1 MSSYIGYV
9 YVSLMDENKNM
20 IRKNKGIG
28 KGKPNDPT
36 IWEETEDLEAGTYY
50 LKVNNAKYNF
60 QNTGVYKVMADFRVA
75 NNNDKEPNNG
85 IEQAQPLN
93 FNYQKVTGFISSNDD
108 VDYDKL
114 TLPSAGELSVN
125 MSSYIRYVY
134 LSLMDEYKNEI

>member
-1 MSSYIGYV
+1 MDFNPANNNEKEPNNGIEQAHLLKFDEEVTGFISWNDDEDYYKLTLPSAGKISVNMSSYIGYV

-20 IRKNKGIG
+20 IWKNKGIG

-50 LKVNNAKYNF
+50 LKVNKAKYNS

-85 IEQAQPLN
+85 IEQA
-93 FNYQKVTGFISSNDD
+93 
-108 VDYDKL
+108 
-114 TLPSAGELSVN
+114 
-125 MSSYIRYVY
+125 
-134 LSLMDEYKNEI
+134 